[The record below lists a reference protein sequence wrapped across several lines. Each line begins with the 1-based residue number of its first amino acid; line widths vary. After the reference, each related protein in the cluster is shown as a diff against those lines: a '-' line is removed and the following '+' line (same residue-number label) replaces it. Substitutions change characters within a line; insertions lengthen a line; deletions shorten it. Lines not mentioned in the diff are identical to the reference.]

1 MKLHLKI
8 TAAMVAVAIAAI
20 ALVAVTSNIIA
31 ARSFNTYLNRQKE
44 LRVGEWQSI
53 LLSYYRQN
61 GSLEGI
67 QTLFSNSRPGR
78 GRGGPGF
85 PGRGGLERIIITDQD
100 GKVIG
105 DSEGTSLGQK
115 LSQAELKRAVPLSYG
130 QHTIGYLLIT
140 TRSGTGIRSLEQQ
153 FRDSVLLGILL
164 SGLLAF
170 LLAMS
175 LGLFLA
181 RRLTAP
187 LRELVSAARKI
198 AARQWEHRV
207 TITSQDEIGELA
219 AAFNSMAESL
229 ERYEKARKNM
239 MADMAHELR
248 TPLAILRG
256 NLEAI
261 QEGISKPTP
270 ELIASLH
277 DEVLRLSRLVKD
289 LQELSLA
296 EIGKLTLHFQEVSL
310 EELLERVTTTF
321 AAEAAARNI
330 NFQVQIDRPLPLMT
344 LDPDRITQV
353 FLNLLSNALRY
364 TPPGGVVS
372 LQVEKERDF
381 LHFRIS
387 DTGPGIDPQDLPYIF
402 ERFYRSR
409 VSQPAEGG
417 TGLGLAI
424 AKEIV
429 MAHGGRIWAE
439 SKNGQGSTFHFVIP
453 LYTPVM
459 ERDDRRA

>member
-8 TAAMVAVAIAAI
+8 TAAMVAVAVAAI

-31 ARSFNTYLNRQKE
+31 GRSFNTYLNRQKE

-61 GSLEGI
+61 GSLDGV
-67 QTLFSNSRPGR
+67 QALFSYPRPGR

-85 PGRGGLERIIITDQD
+85 PGRGGLERIVVTDQD

-105 DSEGTSLGQK
+105 DTEGTSLGQR
-115 LSQAELKRAVPLSYG
+115 LSQVELKKAVTLYYD
-130 QHTIGYLLIT
+130 QHIVGYLLIT
-140 TRSGTGIRSLEQQ
+140 TRPETEVRSMEQE
-153 FRDSVLLGILL
+153 FRDSVLLGVII
-164 SGLLAF
+164 SGIVAS
-170 LLAMS
+170 LLAMG

-181 RRLTAP
+181 RRLTSP
-187 LRELVSAARKI
+187 LRELLAAARKI
-198 AARQWEHRV
+198 ASRQWKHRV
-207 TITSQDEIGELA
+207 TIISQDEIGELA

-229 ERYEKARKNM
+229 ERYEDSRKNLI
-239 MADMAHELR
+239 ADMAHELR

-270 ELIASLH
+270 ELMASLH

-296 EIGKLTLHFQEVSL
+296 EMGKLNLHFQEVSL

-321 AAEAAARNI
+321 AAEAASRDI
-330 NFQVQIDRPLPLMT
+330 DFQVKVDQHLPLIS

-353 FLNLLSNALRY
+353 LLNLLSNALRH
-364 TPPGGVVS
+364 TPPGG
-372 LQVEKERDF
+372 LIRLLVEKEKDH
-381 LHFRIS
+381 LHVRIT
-387 DTGPGIDPQDLPYIF
+387 DTGPGIDPEDLPYIF

-409 VSQPAEGG
+409 ASRPQGEGG
-417 TGLGLAI
+417 MGLGLAI
-424 AKEIV
+424 AREIV
-429 MAHGGRIWAE
+429 VAHGGRIWAE
-439 SKNGQGSTFHFVIP
+439 SVPGQGSTFHFVIP
-453 LYTPVM
+453 L
-459 ERDDRRA
+459 